1 MKKFLT
7 ILTIFTTFLF
17 ISCATLSSVKG
28 REKFAEEHNMT
39 VILDTEQM
47 FYAVEESSFEQKSY
61 IVYGTISY
69 EKEYYTISDG
79 EYHHDNYDIS
89 LWCYYVDGE
98 FNSEVR
104 IRNTNEKND
113 FLDITLRNETAYLL
127 SSTGGNYYI
136 TPFGYK
142 KYTAM
147 LKYYRAMLL
156 VDFNRNFGIFIPE
169 DKKKEYQL
177 EDVDK
182 LRQEF
187 ESLK

>member
-17 ISCATLSSVKG
+17 VSCATLSSVKG

-39 VILDTEQM
+39 VLLNNEQI
-47 FYAVEESSFEQKSY
+47 FYAVEQSSTEQKSY
-61 IVYGTISY
+61 IVY
-69 EKEYYTISDG
+69 YTLPCKDRD
-79 EYHHDNYDIS
+79 DNHDIS
-89 LWCYYVDGE
+89 LSCYYVDGE
-98 FNSEVR
+98 FNSE
-104 IRNTNEKND
+104 IKSHITDENND

-127 SSTGGNYYI
+127 SSTGGNWYLTMY
-136 TPFGYK
+136 GYK
-142 KYTAM
+142 HYTAM

-182 LRQEF
+182 LKQEF
-187 ESLK
+187 ESFK

>member
-7 ILTIFTTFLF
+7 ILTIFATFLF
-17 ISCATLSSVKG
+17 VSCATLSSVKG
-28 REKFAEEHNMT
+28 RNKFAEEHNMT
-39 VILDTEQM
+39 VILDNEQM

-61 IVYGTISY
+61 IVYGTIPY
-69 EKEYYTISDG
+69 EREYYTISDG
-79 EYHHDNYDIS
+79 EYHHENYDIS
-89 LWCYYVDGE
+89 LRCYYVDGE
-98 FNSEVR
+98 FNSEIKSR
-104 IRNTNEKND
+104 ITNEKND

-147 LKYYRAMLL
+147 LKYYRAKLL
-156 VDFNRNFGIFIPE
+156 VDFNREFGIFIPE

-182 LRQEF
+182 LKQEF
-187 ESLK
+187 ESF